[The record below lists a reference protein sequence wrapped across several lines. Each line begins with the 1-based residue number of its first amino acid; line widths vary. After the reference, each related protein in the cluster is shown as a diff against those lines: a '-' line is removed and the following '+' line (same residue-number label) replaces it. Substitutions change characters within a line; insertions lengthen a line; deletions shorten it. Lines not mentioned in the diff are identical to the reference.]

1 MLELFLNEVNGHL
14 KDFEPWEIVLGSF
27 FIWQFGFILVSSI
40 FSFLS
45 IHLGQILFWY
55 FEEFFHIISKLLLL
69 GKNWIAIGFKLLRK
83 LPYIKEKINDEL
95 DKNVQEMESEIKKQI
110 QGKTYITHLPNAGWT
125 KSQILS
131 EIDQM
136 MALGNIFFI
145 SYL

>member
-1 MLELFLNEVNGHL
+1 MECAGRLEI
-14 KDFEPWEIVLGSF
+14 KEIKY
-27 FIWQFGFILVSSI
+27 VSC
-40 FSFLS
+40 L
-45 IHLGQILFWY
+45 
-55 FEEFFHIISKLLLL
+55 
-69 GKNWIAIGFKLLRK
+69 FKLLRK

-95 DKNVQEMESEIKKQI
+95 DKNVQEMESEIRKQI